1 MQYRGKTKAGNT
13 ITDQDYRGVYATKYT
28 TLVLADKKK
37 KAANPTN
44 HDLYGANSG
53 TAKVAIDK
61 IPDYELSYKSTT
73 GLDMKP
79 LVVTC
84 YKDEA
89 TKATHQ
95 TMSDKDIE
103 RAMED
108 AKAYESEDQEKRD
121 AIESYNEGQNML
133 YKGEAY
139 LAQHK
144 KELSRE
150 QRSELKSA
158 ISDLKHSMKRIKPQ
172 NITEEQ
178 GRAIKEASERVN
190 QLIR

>member
-1 MQYRGKTKAGNT
+1 
-13 ITDQDYRGVYATKYT
+13 
-28 TLVLADKKK
+28 
-37 KAANPTN
+37 
-44 HDLYGANSG
+44 
-53 TAKVAIDK
+53 
-61 IPDYELSYKSTT
+61 
-73 GLDMKP
+73 
-79 LVVTC
+79 
-84 YKDEA
+84 
-89 TKATHQ
+89 
-95 TMSDKDIE
+95 MSDKDIE

-150 QRSELKSA
+150 QKSELKSA
-158 ISDLKHSMKRIKPQ
+158 ISDLKHSMKRIKPK

-178 GRAIKEASERVN
+178 GRAIKEAYDRLD
-190 QLIR
+190 QLIG

>member
-1 MQYRGKTKAGNT
+1 MFSHNRNTVDGNPWLLPQILQSQYHLGVSDLMPSRSAPAG
-13 ITDQDYRGVYATKYT
+13 
-28 TLVLADKKK
+28 
-37 KAANPTN
+37 
-44 HDLYGANSG
+44 
-53 TAKVAIDK
+53 
-61 IPDYELSYKSTT
+61 
-73 GLDMKP
+73 
-79 LVVTC
+79 
-84 YKDEA
+84 
-89 TKATHQ
+89 
-95 TMSDKDIE
+95 
-103 RAMED
+103 
-108 AKAYESEDQEKRD
+108 D
-121 AIESYNEGQNML
+121 AIGSYNECENML

>member
-1 MQYRGKTKAGNT
+1 
-13 ITDQDYRGVYATKYT
+13 
-28 TLVLADKKK
+28 
-37 KAANPTN
+37 
-44 HDLYGANSG
+44 
-53 TAKVAIDK
+53 
-61 IPDYELSYKSTT
+61 
-73 GLDMKP
+73 
-79 LVVTC
+79 
-84 YKDEA
+84 
-89 TKATHQ
+89 
-95 TMSDKDIE
+95 MSDKDIE

-144 KELSRE
+144 KLSRE
-150 QRSELKSA
+150 QKSELKSA

-178 GRAIKEASERVN
+178 GRAIKEAYDRLID
-190 QLIR
+190 QLIG

>member
-1 MQYRGKTKAGNT
+1 
-13 ITDQDYRGVYATKYT
+13 
-28 TLVLADKKK
+28 
-37 KAANPTN
+37 
-44 HDLYGANSG
+44 
-53 TAKVAIDK
+53 
-61 IPDYELSYKSTT
+61 
-73 GLDMKP
+73 
-79 LVVTC
+79 
-84 YKDEA
+84 
-89 TKATHQ
+89 
-95 TMSDKDIE
+95 MSDKDIE

-108 AKAYESEDQEKRD
+108 AKVYESEDQEKRD
-121 AIESYNEGQNML
+121 AIGSYNEGENTL